1 MIIKKTIKPLLSFFI
16 LQLAVVLPA
25 TATSNILYLN
35 STRGIGS
42 RFGSQNYGD
51 FRSTIA
57 DFIDNYED
65 GNVFDVDFV
74 QTHVSGDLAS
84 FINAKPIDYYDQ
96 IWFDTIIYQP
106 ALLNGADLDALNAWS
121 TNKQPE
127 FILDSSFHT
136 RNHAT
141 NTMTASSGALT
152 INQALALQDA
162 GGGIFIGTD
171 HEGFNY
177 TANQILANFGFDD
190 FFTGINYITS
200 NGSFVGDSMLA
211 PNSVGSD
218 FFTNHLQGLSTSNVP
233 IGTHVLNENGGNRTI
248 NIYENLFSYSPNKIA
263 HIGTSFEP
271 GSQITPIDN
280 PELPES
286 IPEPSSIL
294 GLFALGGLGI
304 RSLLL
309 RMSQ

>member
-1 MIIKKTIKPLLSFFI
+1 MMIKKTIKPLLSFFI

-35 STRGIGS
+35 STRGQGTGS
-42 RFGSQNYGD
+42 LGN

-84 FINAKPIDYYDQ
+84 FLNAKPIDYYDQ
-96 IWFDTIIYQP
+96 IWFDTTILVTS
-106 ALLNGADLDALNAWS
+106 LLNAADLNALNTWS
-121 TNKQPE
+121 INKQPE
-127 FILDSSFHT
+127 FILDSSFFL
-136 RNHAT
+136 RNRT
-141 NTMTASSGALT
+141 SNTMTASSGALT

-171 HEGFNY
+171 DQNFYN
-177 TANQILANFGFDD
+177 TANQILSNFGFDEL
-190 FFTGINYITS
+190 FTGAHIITS
-200 NGSFVGDSMLA
+200 NGSFVGDSMLT

-263 HIGTSFEP
+263 HIGTSFDP

-286 IPEPSSIL
+286 IPESSSIL

>member
-1 MIIKKTIKPLLSFFI
+1 MMIKKTIKPLLSFFI

-35 STRGIGS
+35 STRGQGTGS
-42 RFGSQNYGD
+42 LGN

-84 FINAKPIDYYDQ
+84 FLNAKPIDYYDQ
-96 IWFDTIIYQP
+96 IWFDTTIYITS
-106 ALLNGADLDALNAWS
+106 LLSGADFDALNTWS
-121 TNKQPE
+121 INKQPE
-127 FILDSSFHT
+127 FILDSSFFV
-136 RNHAT
+136 RNRIS
-141 NTMTASSGALT
+141 NFMTASAGAVT
-152 INQALALQDA
+152 VNQALALQDA

-171 HEGFNY
+171 HNNFAY
-177 TANQILANFGFDD
+177 TANQVLTNFGFDS
-190 FFTGINYITS
+190 FFTGSNIITS
-200 NGSFVGDSMLA
+200 NGSFVGNSMLA

-218 FFTNHLQGLSTSNVP
+218 FFTNHLERLSTSNVP

-248 NIYENLFSYSPNKIA
+248 NIYENLFSYSPNKVA
-263 HIGTSFEP
+263 HIGTSFDP
-271 GSQITPIDN
+271 GSQTTPIDN

-294 GLFALGGLGI
+294 GLFVLGGLGI

-309 RMSQ
+309 RISQ